1 MMEVRRRGSVNVAE
15 RDRSLV
21 GRSLA
26 ETLTR
31 VQRRHEGVR
40 IDCQDVYIVSIEVQ
54 SRARDTRTTTNE
66 EVEADV
72 NERVWQ
78 SKERDQRDDRANTR
92 QQPSVDGERNLPR
105 FH

>member
-1 MMEVRRRGSVNVAE
+1 MEVRRRSAVNVTE

-21 GRSLA
+21 GRGLTEA
-26 ETLTR
+26 LTR

-40 IDCQDVYIVSIEVQ
+40 IDCKRIQAVSIEVQ
-54 SRARDTRTTTNE
+54 SKVRDTRTTTDE

-72 NERVWQ
+72 NERVRQ

-92 QQPSVDGERNLPR
+92 QQPSVDRERNLPR